1 MNKNNKKRSFKF
13 REKFVAASF
22 LISIIVFILLNYYL
36 KENKGYAW
44 FAFLLVPLAPFIT
57 GLKRITIT
65 YSFLVVVVY
74 LVLGFTCHWW
84 HPGWVL
90 FLTIPVFYIFFP
102 KGIKKSFLKI
112 TIDDDEDDEDE
123 DYTDL

>member
-1 MNKNNKKRSFKF
+1 MSKNNKKRGFKF

-65 YSFLVVVVY
+65 YSFLVVVLY

-84 HPGWVL
+84 HR
-90 FLTIPVFYIFFP
+90 
-102 KGIKKSFLKI
+102 
-112 TIDDDEDDEDE
+112 
-123 DYTDL
+123 

>member
-1 MNKNNKKRSFKF
+1 MKKKEFKF

-22 LISIIVFILLNYYL
+22 LIALITFILLNYYL
-36 KENKGYAW
+36 PENKGYAW

-57 GLKRITIT
+57 GMKKITISYT
-65 YSFLVVVVY
+65 MLIVILY

-102 KGIKKSFLKI
+102 KEMCKKKI
-112 TIDDDEDDEDE
+112 TKIKNEDDDEPYIVD
-123 DYTDL
+123 